1 MKKISLLV
9 LASVSFAISFAHPF
23 PKASDRFDLTFDNM
37 AAINAT
43 AEVAGIT
50 INVRG
55 FYSPGDGGG
64 GTFYWNPS
72 SSATVVPGM
81 VIQIASDPG
90 RLIRIYTP
98 GLVNVL
104 WFGAH
109 GDGTTNDAPA
119 FQAAVATANTIVT
132 VPNPAV
138 FYRISSQIGLNKGG
152 VTINGSDKVNTR
164 LIGDVG
170 VRTILFIGFNVS
182 NITIQNIS
190 IENKDTGTIIHPSC
204 VTAALDTMPFTHIQT
219 NIDTNIVIRYCKLS
233 GRYGFTDGVELF
245 AHRSG
250 NGGTIR
256 NVVVDHCDF
265 DSLGAS
271 GMGALGEGF
280 VEWFSNISMT
290 NNKFMH
296 CGVKS
301 AAVGFGIS
309 ISGLGS
315 NVLAD
320 HNYVYDCKTIGIEF
334 AGLRYSTLSNNVFE
348 SILSPATGT
357 FAVPYTV
364 NNKGGAIGI
373 NNLVLNNVVKDSTVA
388 FSYFRQQIGFRSIG
402 NVQKAFAVG
411 TTYLDVDSIQGS
423 FTNDKYTFLGSTSS
437 GATAV
442 FVRNNSAATF
452 SQVNVTGTSGTGSII
467 DIDADNTTFQN
478 CVFSYTGFIVSVSTG
493 RVNNRFLNC
502 YASGPNSNLYDAGIT
517 GTTGSAYSVLV
528 HGNDSLR
535 KEVTL
540 STLSTAV
547 GAGPDSVTTITTGT
561 SSTVTNGTNIVRFNL
576 TTSAATYTLTLP
588 AQWHSSR
595 NLVVLFTPN
604 GSIPAGSP
612 MITNLTIVAG
622 SGQTLSQVANP
633 VTANAGSS
641 ITYRLVAGTIDQ
653 RTN

>member
-1 MKKISLLV
+1 MKKISLFI
-9 LASVSFAISFAHPF
+9 LASLSFAISFAYPF
-23 PKASDRFDLTFDNM
+23 PNASKHFDLTFDNM
-37 AAINAT
+37 AAINST
-43 AEVAGIT
+43 AEVAGTT

-81 VIQIASDPG
+81 VIQIGSDPG

-138 FYRISSQIGLNKGG
+138 FYKISSQIGLNKGG

-164 LIGDVG
+164 LIGDVR
-170 VRTILFIGFNVS
+170 VRTVLFIGYNVS

-190 IENKDTGTIIHPSC
+190 VENTDTETVHHPSC
-204 VTAALDTMPFTHIQT
+204 ITAALDTAGDHVQT
-219 NIDTNIVIRYCKLS
+219 RIDTNIVIKYCKIS
-233 GRYGFTDGVELF
+233 GRYGFTDGIELF

-290 NNKFMH
+290 NNKFRH
-296 CGVKS
+296 CGVQS
-301 AAVGFGIS
+301 AAAGFGIS

-315 NVLAD
+315 NILAD

-348 SILSPATGT
+348 SILSPTT
-357 FAVPYTV
+357 SPFAVPYTV
-364 NNKGGAIGI
+364 NSRGGAIGI

-388 FSYFRQQIGFRSIG
+388 FSYFRDQLGFRSIG
-402 NVQKAFAVG
+402 NVQKAYLAG
-411 TTYLDVDSIQGS
+411 STYLDVDSVQGS
-423 FTNDKYTFLGSTSS
+423 FTNDKYTFVGSTST
-437 GATAV
+437 GGTAI
-442 FVRNNSAATF
+442 FVRNGSAATF
-452 SQVNVTGTSGTGSII
+452 SQVNVTGTLGSGSII
-467 DIDADNTTFQN
+467 DIDASNTTFQN
-478 CVFSYTGFIVSVSTG
+478 CVFSYTGFIVSTLG
-493 RVNNRFLNC
+493 GVNNRFLNC

-528 HGNDSLR
+528 HGNDSIR

-561 SSTVTNGTNIVRFNL
+561 SSTVTSGTNIVRFNL
-576 TTSAATYTLTLP
+576 TATAASYTLTLP

-595 NLVVLFTPN
+595 NLVILFTPN

-622 SGQTLSQVANP
+622 TGQTLSQVANP
-633 VTANAGSS
+633 VTANAGSA